1 MINSLSFLTSLDT
14 PSTLSFSAEF
24 SGEEEAGSGAF
35 DGFANLLDQ
44 LVQIAPIEG
53 DDKAVGLLP
62 AAAQEALG
70 ASGKESGK
78 EGGKILP
85 VLPVSLPGLAKLQA
99 FGAEDGEPFD
109 ASGTPKTIL
118 DTPASMT
125 AKIVELP
132 VGRLDAARLAQGAA
146 LAQATPSVS
155 AQIPAADKTTPTAN
169 VLPIEPKTSPAANL
183 GTLLAASSSGAPAAV
198 SPVAAFAAASP
209 IAALAAAPA
218 VSTAS
223 TTASPVGIPAAI
235 SPVASVATASPVG
248 TLASASTV
256 STASTQSLTGTPVSA
271 ITIAAGPTA
280 SVAMSARVEN
290 AAVVEL
296 PVTASDTARR
306 ILGSGED
313 APTPAPVRATRAALA
328 PSSETGAQTAAAA
341 TALPPMVAKSDA
353 KPGLAAQAAALAPVA
368 SAKTEGDADTAR
380 PVEAV
385 QAPTRLA
392 TPADTPRVDAA
403 IAAPTAPALA
413 PAGTE
418 AITRAADLARPD
430 AFAAID
436 SIARMV
442 DRLSAARDFGV
453 VPTAAMAVMH
463 KEFGELSIAIDRI
476 SDTLQ
481 VEVAAK
487 DGEAQRALAA
497 ALANERA
504 AALAGDRGTQRSFEA
519 QQSAAQGNTNGNGA
533 GQSAAGAD
541 RGGADTSGQAAAHNG
556 QSQREGQGR
565 ERTRPDGQPLHARNP
580 AASDRP
586 SASDDGRYA

>member
-1 MINSLSFLTSLDT
+1 MINSLSFLTSLET
-14 PSTLSFSAEF
+14 PSKLSFSAEF
-24 SGEEEAGSGAF
+24 SGEEEAGKSAF

-53 DDKAVGLLP
+53 DGKAVGLLP
-62 AAAQEALG
+62 AAAQEALA

-85 VLPVSLPGLAKLQA
+85 VLPVSLPGLASLQA

-109 ASGTPKTIL
+109 ASGTPKTIM

-198 SPVAAFAAASP
+198 SPVAA
-209 IAALAAAPA
+209 LAAAPA

-223 TTASPVGIPAAI
+223 TTASPVGIPAAV
-235 SPVASVATASPVG
+235 SPVASVAAASPVG

-271 ITIAAGPTA
+271 ITIAAAPTA

-290 AAVVEL
+290 AAVVDL
-296 PVTASDTARR
+296 PVSASDTARR
-306 ILGSGED
+306 ILGTGED
-313 APTPAPVRATRAALA
+313 APIPAPVPATRAVLA
-328 PSSETGAQTAAAA
+328 PSSETGTQTAAAA
-341 TALPPMVAKSDA
+341 TALSPTVAKSDA
-353 KPGLAAQAAALAPVA
+353 KPGLAAQAAAVTPVA

-436 SIARMV
+436 SISRMV

-519 QQSAAQGNTNGNGA
+519 QQGAAQGNTNGNGA

-541 RGGADTSGQAAAHNG
+541 RGGADTSGQAAANNG

>member
-14 PSTLSFSAEF
+14 PSKLSFSAEF
-24 SGEEEAGSGAF
+24 SGEDEAGSGAF

-44 LVQIAPIEG
+44 LVQIAPIESDG
-53 DDKAVGLLP
+53 KAVGLLP
-62 AAAQEALG
+62 AAAQEELAAG
-70 ASGKESGK
+70 GKESGK

-85 VLPVSLPGLAKLQA
+85 VLPVSLPGLASIQPLVSDD
-99 FGAEDGEPFD
+99 GAALD
-109 ASGTPKTIL
+109 ASDTLKTIL

-132 VGRLDAARLAQGAA
+132 VGRLDAARLAQGSA
-146 LAQATPSVS
+146 LLQAS
-155 AQIPAADKTTPTAN
+155 ATDLATPTAS
-169 VLPIEPKTSPAANL
+169 VLSIEPKTGPSANL
-183 GTLLAASSSGAPAAV
+183 GTLPAASPAGTL
-198 SPVAAFAAASP
+198 AAAS
-209 IAALAAAPA
+209 A
-218 VSTAS
+218 VS
-223 TTASPVGIPAAI
+223 
-235 SPVASVATASPVG
+235 AT
-248 TLASASTV
+248 SA
-256 STASTQSLTGTPVSA
+256 QSLTGTPISA
-271 ITIAAGPTA
+271 ITIAAAPTT
-280 SVAMSARVEN
+280 SVAVSARVEN
-290 AAVVEL
+290 AAVVDL
-296 PVTASDTARR
+296 QVTASDTARR
-306 ILGSGED
+306 ILGTGED
-313 APTPAPVRATRAALA
+313 APTPAPAPASRAALA

-341 TALPPMVAKSDA
+341 TALSPMVAKSDA
-353 KPGLAAQAAALAPVA
+353 KPGPAAQAAAVAPVA
-368 SAKTEGDADTAR
+368 SVKTEGEAETAR

-385 QAPTRLA
+385 QATSRLA
-392 TPADTPRVDAA
+392 APAETPRVEPA
-403 IAAPTAPALA
+403 IAAPNAPAIT
-413 PAGTE
+413 PTGTE

-519 QQSAAQGNTNGNGA
+519 QQTAAQGNTNGNGA

-541 RGGADTSGQAAAHNG
+541 RGAADTSGQAASNNG

-565 ERTRPDGQPLHARNP
+565 ERTRPDGQPLHARNS

>member
-1 MINSLSFLTSLDT
+1 MINSLSFLTSLET
-14 PSTLSFSAEF
+14 PSKLSFSAEF
-24 SGEEEAGSGAF
+24 SGEEEAGKSAF

-53 DDKAVGLLP
+53 DGKAVGLLP
-62 AAAQEALG
+62 PAAQEALA

-78 EGGKILP
+78 ESGKILPVLP
-85 VLPVSLPGLAKLQA
+85 VLPVSLPGLASLQA
-99 FGAEDGEPFD
+99 FGAEDDAPLD

-155 AQIPAADKTTPTAN
+155 AQNPAADLTTPTAN
-169 VLPIEPKTSPAANL
+169 VLPVEPKISPAANL
-183 GTLLAASSSGAPAAV
+183 ATLPAASSFGAPGAA
-198 SPVAAFAAASP
+198 SPVAALVAAS
-209 IAALAAAPA
+209 A

-223 TTASPVGIPAAI
+223 TTASPVGIPAAV
-235 SPVASVATASPVG
+235 SPFATGATASPVG
-248 TLASASTV
+248 TLAAASAL
-256 STASTQSLTGTPVSA
+256 STASTQSLTDTPVSA
-271 ITIAAGPTA
+271 ITIAAAPTT
-280 SVAMSARVEN
+280 SVAMSARVEK
-290 AAVVEL
+290 AAVVDL
-296 PVTASDTARR
+296 PVSASETARR
-306 ILGSGED
+306 ILSTGED
-313 APTPAPVRATRAALA
+313 APTPAPVPATRAVLA
-328 PSSETGAQTAAAA
+328 TSSETGAQTAAAA
-341 TALPPMVAKSDA
+341 TALSPMVAKSDA
-353 KPGLAAQAAALAPVA
+353 KPGPVAQAAALAPVA
-368 SAKTEGDADTAR
+368 SAKTEGEADTAR

-392 TPADTPRVDAA
+392 APAEMPRVEPA
-403 IAAPTAPALA
+403 IAAPNAPAST
-413 PAGTE
+413 PTGTE

-504 AALAGDRGTQRSFEA
+504 AALAGDRGPQRSFEA
-519 QQSAAQGNTNGNGA
+519 QQGAAQGHTNGNGA

-541 RGGADTSGQAAAHNG
+541 RGTADTSGQAASNNG

-565 ERTRPDGQPLHARNP
+565 ERTRPEGQPLHARNP